1 MIWCKQNLSPE
12 RQVVA
17 PGFFS
22 KAWSVCHLSCRVF
35 KSWNEPPSSESKTN
49 RRWEAL
55 LQLEAS
61 RKLLHKQ
68 TWPKAKHRALPG
80 TALTL
85 QPFRHLRHDLSNCW
99 RIARCCEKL
108 WNCDIPKGQ
117 LQHAACSVRERKPG
131 DNMFHHFPLHQNAH
145 ISKQFHLLS
154 PTQLYA
160 FQVAFCIHP
169 EGSRPDAT

>member
-1 MIWCKQNLSPE
+1 MQTESQPRTTSCCTWFFLKSLKCVPPELQGFQILKFSPP
-12 RQVVA
+12 R
-17 PGFFS
+17 
-22 KAWSVCHLSCRVF
+22 
-35 KSWNEPPSSESKTN
+35 SESKTN

-99 RIARCCEKL
+99 RIARCCEKR

-145 ISKQFHLLS
+145 KQAIS

-169 EGSRPDAT
+169 